1 MMFDILG
8 KKLNPGDKVYLI
20 KSDYKNLAG
29 KIYTVMQHDILDSP
43 NKVKIS
49 ISDQWQGY
57 YNFNEVIKVEK

>member
-1 MMFDILG
+1 MVDILG

-20 KSDYKNLAG
+20 KSDYKNLEG
-29 KIYTVMQHDILDSP
+29 KIYTVMKPDILDSP

-57 YNFNEVIKVEK
+57 FNFNEVIKIEK